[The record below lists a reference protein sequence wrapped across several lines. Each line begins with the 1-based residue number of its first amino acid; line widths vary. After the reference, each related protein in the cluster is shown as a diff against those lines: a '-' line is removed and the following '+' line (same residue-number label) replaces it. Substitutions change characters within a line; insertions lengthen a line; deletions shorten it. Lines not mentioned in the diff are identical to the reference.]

1 MEMSDSEPQVQQDPK
16 PQMAECHLSGELS
29 QTIMSKHYE
38 SSGISDYFVDNLL
51 VIDNMFGD
59 VDADINDDVILVV
72 ILRITE
78 F

>member
-1 MEMSDSEPQVQQDPK
+1 MSLIRRVVANHHIK
-16 PQMAECHLSGELS
+16 
-29 QTIMSKHYE
+29 TYE

-59 VDADINDDVILVV
+59 VDADINDDVMLVV